1 MTFNKFE
8 TTVLKK
14 FIILLACLFA
24 EVYIFIV
31 VTPPYNWL
39 ICLVLAALII
49 YLIKNIFEYIT
60 NTNRK
65 LVLFLESITHSDFSL
80 KFKVN
85 SELNDSFDNL
95 NSSFNSVLE
104 AFQRERFEKQEH
116 LQYLNTIIKHVNVG
130 LIAFNIEN
138 DKIEFL
144 NNHAKILL
152 NQYSVKDL
160 KDLQKTDAK
169 LYNFFKNISPKKNR
183 TLFLSAQK
191 HIAAFATILKLS
203 NKTIKII
210 ALQNIYREL
219 RTKEMETW
227 QKLTSVLR
235 HEIMN
240 SITPIT
246 SISKTLLNIIDED
259 FEFKNEHY
267 TISESGLNDIREGLI
282 VINERTYSL
291 TDFVSAYKSYTSL
304 PKPKM
309 EDLYIPEIINKV
321 GALMKIDFQQKQIH
335 FEQSLNEPERLTVK
349 GDASLLEMVLI
360 NLLKNATDAV
370 TDIDTPQI
378 KIYSG
383 LDQNLNVFISVKD
396 NGKGISE
403 QALEKIFIPFFTTKS
418 SGSGIG
424 LSISRQ
430 IMEMHNGS
438 LIVGQSEDDM
448 TTLKMVFHKE

>member
-1 MTFNKFE
+1 MAFNKFE
-8 TTVLKK
+8 ITVLKK
-14 FIILLACLFA
+14 LIILLVGLIAGVL
-24 EVYIFIV
+24 IFIYV
-31 VTPPYNWL
+31 STPYNWL
-39 ICLVLAALII
+39 LCIVLFATEIF
-49 YLIKNIFEYIT
+49 LIKNLFEYIT
-60 NTNRK
+60 NTNHK
-65 LVLFLESITHSDFSL
+65 LILFLESITHSDFSL
-80 KFKVN
+80 KFKGN
-85 SELNDSFDNL
+85 SELNNSFDNL

-138 DKIEFL
+138 DKIEFF

-152 NQYSVKDL
+152 NQYVVKDL
-160 KDLQKTDAK
+160 KDFQKDDTR

-183 TLFLSAQK
+183 TLFLSPQK

-210 ALQNIYREL
+210 AIQNIYREL

-246 SISKTLLNIIDED
+246 SISKTLLNVIEED
-259 FEFKNEHY
+259 FEYKNEHY
-267 TISESGLNDIREGLI
+267 TITQSGLRDIEEGLL
-282 VINERTYSL
+282 VINERTLSL
-291 TDFVSAYKSYTSL
+291 TDFISAYKNYTSL

-309 EDLYIPEIINKV
+309 KDLHIPQLIEKV
-321 GALMKIDFQQKQIH
+321 GALMKIDFQQKKIQ
-335 FEQSLNEPERLTVK
+335 FDQSFNERERLHIK
-349 GDASLLEMVLI
+349 GDSSMLEMVLI

-370 TDIDTPQI
+370 AGINNPLI
-378 KIYSG
+378 KISSG
-383 LDQNLNVFISVKD
+383 LDQNLNVFISVMD
-396 NGKGISE
+396 NGKGVSE
-403 QALEKIFIPFFTTKS
+403 QAEEKIFIPFFTTKS

-438 LIVGQSEDDM
+438 LNLSRSKDNM
-448 TTLKMVFHKE
+448 TTLRMVFYKN